1 MPLSFLHPW
10 VEGDEKSRP
19 SGSSSEEE
27 VGAVLC
33 SLAGAKQEV
42 AKPPCW
48 SVEWSS
54 TLHGPFL

>member
-10 VEGDEKSRP
+10 VEGDEKSRSPGP
-19 SGSSSEEE
+19 SSQEE
-27 VGAVLC
+27 VGAMLC
-33 SLAGAKQEV
+33 PLTGAEKEV

-48 SVEWSS
+48 SMERSS